1 MGIKALPD
9 MWIQTAAAV
18 TGRPADG
25 GVHALTT
32 SAAQLELIPA
42 AATTLMRPAAAWKMR
57 SLRSSACHATQ

>member
-9 MWIQTAAAV
+9 MWIQTVAAV

-42 AATTLMRPAAAWKMR
+42 AATTLMRPAAA
-57 SLRSSACHATQ
+57 